1 MIKASEVAYK
11 CSNAMFIYLK
21 NGNVSELINELKEAE
36 NYLHE
41 KHGGEDK
48 CMWFKFGIDDTL
60 ATTISDIV
68 NDLKMPSNARN
79 RMFMLE
85 RFNKVT
91 KDLKYKNELQVF
103 YS

>member
-1 MIKASEVAYK
+1 MKATEVTYK
-11 CSNAMFIYLK
+11 CANAIHRYLK
-21 NGNVSELINELKEAE
+21 NGNMNDLISDLKKAE
-36 NYLHE
+36 NFLHE
-41 KHGGEDK
+41 KYGGNDK

-68 NDLKMPSNARN
+68 NDLKMPSNAKN

-91 KDLKYKNELQVF
+91 KDLKHKNELQVF